1 MRLWWDM
8 TENGQTK
15 LSTRDEMERE
25 VAACRTLFE
34 KKTHDYGTSW
44 RILRLPSLTDQIF
57 IKANRIRSV
66 QESGEN
72 RVGDGVRTEL
82 ESDEWKARNGEAP
95 MELPL
100 AEAMKLYD
108 KHITRILDLMMAKN
122 HDYGEAWRQM
132 RIGSMV
138 DLILMKLLRIK
149 QIEDNDGR
157 TLASEGVEGGYMDI
171 VNYSLFSLVRLTEEG
186 VGN

>member
-1 MRLWWDM
+1 MNMENMRSTLGGAALSALADFAEE
-8 TENGQTK
+8 TGLEK
-15 LSTRDEMERE
+15 LR
-25 VAACRTLFE
+25 
-34 KKTHDYGTSW
+34 GG
-44 RILRLPSLTDQIF
+44 
-57 IKANRIRSV
+57 KA
-66 QESGEN
+66 
-72 RVGDGVRTEL
+72 
-82 ESDEWKARNGEAP
+82 
-95 MELPL
+95 ELPL

-157 TLASEGVEGGYMDI
+157 TLASEGVDGGYMDI

-186 VGN
+186 EGN